1 MYSMSETFRV
11 TSVMSSV
18 FAVAAI
24 KESKT
29 GLCRPL
35 NSAFATDSPQVSATD
50 VLYARI
56 LCEYCVSNASSKPD
70 NSAARLVSPR
80 SAMPLRISPMVTAER
95 YKDSSSTE
103 ANHSRTCLSGT
114 AFIRSQTT
122 HVSRRY
128 ITEPPSSRHRD
139 CAKYPVHHPVAL
151 RWQAIQEKTS
161 LHGAYGFARIRP
173 AGKG

>member
-80 SAMPLRISPMVTAER
+80 SCKFFFFLAG
-95 YKDSSSTE
+95 SSFPDQGS
-103 ANHSRTCLSGT
+103 NL
-114 AFIRSQTT
+114 
-122 HVSRRY
+122 
-128 ITEPPSSRHRD
+128 PSLQWKGVL
-139 CAKYPVHHPVAL
+139 ATGWPGK
-151 RWQAIQEKTS
+151 S
-161 LHGAYGFARIRP
+161 L
-173 AGKG
+173 